1 MRIRLVYAFKVRLN
15 FGRRTLWLPSF
26 HAAKIGDDSRYKP
39 LNFKASFDKKAFET
53 EFSTLDRLY
62 ECNTA
67 RFR

>member
-1 MRIRLVYAFKVRLN
+1 MS
-15 FGRRTLWLPSF
+15 LPSV
-26 HAAKIGDDSRYKP
+26 HAAKMGDDSRYKP
-39 LNFKASFDKKAFET
+39 LNFNASFDKEAFEA